1 MKKIRQVL
9 NLDNKESRGSM
20 TENNKPEGNEGPR
33 SFLPIGI
40 AVSVGVGIA
49 LGAALDNIAVGIAV
63 GIGAGV
69 VFGAALD
76 ARRRN
81 SSNR

>member
-1 MKKIRQVL
+1 MIRQVL
-9 NLDNKESRGSM
+9 NLDNKEFRSSM
-20 TENNKPEGNEGPR
+20 TENNKPEGNESPR
-33 SFLPIGI
+33 SFLAIGI
-40 AVSVGVGIA
+40 AVGVGVGIA

-63 GIGAGV
+63 GIGVGV

>member
-1 MKKIRQVL
+1 MIRQVL
-9 NLDNKESRGSM
+9 NLDNKEFRSSM

-63 GIGAGV
+63 GIGVGV